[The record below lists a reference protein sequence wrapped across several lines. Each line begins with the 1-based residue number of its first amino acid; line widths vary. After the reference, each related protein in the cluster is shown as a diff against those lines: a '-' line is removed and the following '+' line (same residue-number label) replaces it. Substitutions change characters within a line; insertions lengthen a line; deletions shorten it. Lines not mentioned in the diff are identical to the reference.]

1 MSSLSSSRLP
11 SPTPPAVN
19 TTPLQKYAS
28 FALTLRRS
36 FPFSSSPFSPA
47 ASKGQAR
54 HGYTLG
60 INGDDAFEPRA
71 FASPLRPGDMRLQLA
86 SDGCVVGHGTLLAV
100 TSERL
105 PRPLTSWNDES
116 GVIDTPFGHLI
127 HLRRSARAEL
137 LISSFFSVS
146 PSHADS

>member
-11 SPTPPAVN
+11 TPTPPAVN

-28 FALTLRRS
+28 FALTLRRYI
-36 FPFSSSPFSPA
+36 PFSSSPFSPA

-54 HGYTLG
+54 RGYTLG
-60 INGDDAFEPRA
+60 INGDYAFEPRA
-71 FASPLRPGDMRLQLA
+71 FASPLQPGDMRLHLV
-86 SDGCVVGHGTLLAV
+86 SDGCVVRHGTLLAV

-105 PRPLTSWNDES
+105 PRPLTSWNDDS

-127 HLRRSARAEL
+127 HLRRSAGAEL

-146 PSHADS
+146 PSPADS